1 MVLSHGGD
9 WGNGGLFENNY
20 NSTRVVVVTVV
31 TVFWMAAV
39 ARQTWRNAAAHC
51 ALGLYFLR
59 WEAKCMSSMFNDF
72 VYAQCPWCLY
82 GGVGGVCGV
91 CMWCVSVVARFVWMW
106 LWRRCTSDCAFGSCV
121 L

>member
-39 ARQTWRNAAAHC
+39 ARQTWFDAAAHC
-51 ALGLYFLR
+51 ALGLYFFALGG
-59 WEAKCMSSMFNDF
+59 EVHV
-72 VYAQCPWCLY
+72 VY
-82 GGVGGVCGV
+82 VK
-91 CMWCVSVVARFVWMW
+91 
-106 LWRRCTSDCAFGSCV
+106 
-121 L
+121 